1 MAKYLA
7 GDIQSTLIKK
17 FLGTANSNRTLA
29 ANQEFNV
36 SAYPFIISSQIAS
49 QTIPVNVTVPSYSSS
64 PSSFSNGTTV
74 PLVYAGE
81 IHGSMPKKYNWTS
94 YPHLVYYSQ
103 IVLKYMS
110 TNTGNT
116 KAFSHA
122 STIPTTVLNNV
133 IPPYLPTDGQ
143 STYAITVE
151 YWNGA
156 WNTLVSNYYLFD
168 RDVGVLTIYGSDSTV
183 DYVTELNPPRIS
195 YWRYEGTFGLAG
207 AGSTGST
214 GANGS
219 NGATGATGATGLDGL
234 NGTTS
239 LQSGIIIPTTNSG
252 LVSFNP
258 AYESPPVVTLCGNS
272 GISESL
278 NKPTIIPL
286 GLAGVSA
293 SGFNWIAGATGLL
306 EIHWIAVESLSY
318 GGGGGGLPG
327 DSVIIAP

>member
-1 MAKYLA
+1 
-7 GDIQSTLIKK
+7 
-17 FLGTANSNRTLA
+17 
-29 ANQEFNV
+29 
-36 SAYPFIISSQIAS
+36 
-49 QTIPVNVTVPSYSSS
+49 
-64 PSSFSNGTTV
+64 
-74 PLVYAGE
+74 
-81 IHGSMPKKYNWTS
+81 MPKKYNWTL

-151 YWNGA
+151 YWSGA

-183 DYVTELNPPRIS
+183 NFVTELNPPRIS

-207 AGSTGST
+207 AGSTGATGST
-214 GANGS
+214 GAI
-219 NGATGATGATGLDGL
+219 GATGANGATGLDGL
-234 NGTTS
+234 DGTAG
-239 LQSGIIIPTTNSG
+239 LQTGIITPITNSG
-252 LVSFNP
+252 SVIF
-258 AYESPPVVTLCGNS
+258 ATEYESPPVVTLCGNS
-272 GISESL
+272 GISSSL

-286 GLAGVSA
+286 GLAGVSV
-293 SGFNWIAGATGLL
+293 SGFNWIAGATGLS
-306 EIHWIAVESLSY
+306 EIHWIAAESQSTTIGG
-318 GGGGGGLPG
+318 GGGGGGLPV
-327 DSVIIAP
+327 VIPVQLP